1 MTKSLNVTVPF
12 KQDQKTIFW
21 FLQMIRFRFF
31 FRLLNKEIRWL
42 SHQRIIKKETWKFVQ
57 LDHN

>member
-1 MTKSLNVTVPF
+1 MTKSLNVTVHF

-21 FLQMIRFRFF
+21 FLQMVRFRFF